1 MKKLNWEIKLG
12 ICLVAFSVLV
22 YLIKYI
28 ILGDSRSTYNYIFN
42 ALGFLPLNV
51 LLVTLILNKL
61 LSVRA
66 KRDRMVKLNMVI
78 GTFFSEVGTSLLTC
92 FSSHDPE
99 IYRLRDSLLVNDD
112 WSDEDFSARHAPL
125 KNHPYR
131 VQAHEVLMV
140 ELKRRLELK
149 RDFLLRLLE
158 NPVLLEHES
167 FTALLQAVFHLVEEL
182 EHRQDFKNLPVADI
196 EHLRDDINRAYSHLA
211 LQWLAYM
218 RYLKK
223 NYPYLFSFA
232 LRTNPFDRD
241 ASPIVR

>member
-92 FSSHDPE
+92 FL
-99 IYRLRDSLLVNDD
+99 IL
-112 WSDEDFSARHAPL
+112 
-125 KNHPYR
+125 
-131 VQAHEVLMV
+131 
-140 ELKRRLELK
+140 
-149 RDFLLRLLE
+149 
-158 NPVLLEHES
+158 
-167 FTALLQAVFHLVEEL
+167 
-182 EHRQDFKNLPVADI
+182 
-196 EHLRDDINRAYSHLA
+196 
-211 LQWLAYM
+211 
-218 RYLKK
+218 
-223 NYPYLFSFA
+223 
-232 LRTNPFDRD
+232 
-241 ASPIVR
+241 